1 MGILKYKTQLKMTW
15 TMTAHSAN
23 DKLKN
28 ETPGICNLKGGY
40 KEYEDRLFL
49 EGHGDISGN
58 EHKLQ

>member
-1 MGILKYKTQLKMTW
+1 MTW

-40 KEYEDRLFL
+40 KECEDRLFL